1 MARDKKYWKR
11 RLGKVEF
18 ASPYQDHLDFRGI
31 PELNNEGLAY
41 FLTDIKGINMLDL
54 NETEIT
60 NDAIAILTKLEYV
73 NELRLK
79 GCEEINNDCI
89 PDLNK
94 LTSLKFL
101 HLKDTSITI
110 DGILQLKDLTDLT
123 TLLFS
128 VDDTAV
134 IKDKMVLL
142 QEMLPNCDFVINGRP
157 YLFTNEM

>member
-1 MARDKKYWKR
+1 MARDTKYWKK
-11 RLGKVEF
+11 RLGKKTTDTSF
-18 ASPYQDHLDFRGI
+18 QDHMDFRGL
-31 PELNNEGLAY
+31 PELNDAGLAY
-41 FLTDIKGINMLDL
+41 YLKDVKGINMLDL

-60 NDAIAILTKLEYV
+60 NEAIKELTTLLYV

-79 GCEEINNDCI
+79 GCVEINDDCI

-110 DGILQLKDLTDLT
+110 DGILQLKGLTGLT

-128 VDDTAV
+128 VDDTSV
-134 IKDKMVLL
+134 IKDKMLLL
-142 QEMLPNCDFVINGRP
+142 QKIMPQCNFVVNGTP
-157 YLFTNEM
+157 YLF

>member
-1 MARDKKYWKR
+1 MARDTKYWEK
-11 RLGKVEF
+11 RLGTKITDSGF
-18 ASPYQDHLDFRGI
+18 QDNMDFRGL
-31 PELNNEGLAY
+31 PELNDAGLAY
-41 FLTDIKGINMLDL
+41 YLRDVIGINMLDL

-60 NDAIAILTKLEYV
+60 NDTIAILTKLEYV

-79 GCEEINNDCI
+79 GCDEIDDECI

-101 HLKDTSITI
+101 CLKDTSITI

-128 VDDTAV
+128 VDDTTV
-134 IKDKMVLL
+134 IKDKMPLL
-142 QEMLPNCDFVINGRP
+142 QEMLPHCNFVINGTP

>member
-11 RLGKVEF
+11 RLGKIEYT
-18 ASPYQDHLDFRGI
+18 SSYHDHLDFRGI
-31 PELNNEGLAY
+31 PDLNDDGLAY

-60 NDAIAILTKLEYV
+60 NDSIELLSNFEYV

-79 GCEEINNDCI
+79 GCNEIDDDCI

-94 LTSLKFL
+94 ITSLQFL
-101 HLKDTSITI
+101 HIKDTAITI
-110 DGILQLKDLTDLT
+110 DGILQLNGLTNLRQ
-123 TLLFS
+123 LLFS

-134 IKDKMVLL
+134 IKDKMLL
-142 QEMLPNCDFVINGRP
+142 LHKILPNCNCTINSIP
-157 YLFTNEM
+157 YVF